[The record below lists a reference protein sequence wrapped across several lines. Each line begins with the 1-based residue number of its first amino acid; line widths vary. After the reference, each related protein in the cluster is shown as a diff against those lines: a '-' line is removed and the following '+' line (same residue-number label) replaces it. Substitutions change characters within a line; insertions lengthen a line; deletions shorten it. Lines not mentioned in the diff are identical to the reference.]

1 MLAFVVRLFGCRK
14 TFPISIINLMAY
26 TIMVGAST
34 WVMHASVIELIT
46 LWAIYLRR
54 RAQMSFRQKSDASR

>member
-14 TFPISIINLMAY
+14 TFPISIINLMVY
-26 TIMVGAST
+26 TIMVGTST
-34 WVMHASVIELIT
+34 LLMHASVIELIT

-54 RAQMSFRQKSDASR
+54 